1 MVVRPYCYPNNPRP
15 LPMGVYAIRRLLWLP
30 FLLIIVT
37 FITFAM
43 LRLGP
48 GDPVQIWLGQHQNDE
63 VRERIRAK
71 LGLDDPFVVQ
81 YIRYIEGV
89 VTRLDFG
96 ESFQYR
102 GKTVRE
108 VIGTRI
114 LVSMQLNLAA
124 VIITL
129 GIGIPV
135 GLLAALRQGTGW
147 DNLIVAI
154 ALAFQSLP
162 VFITAPVLLLVF
174 ALHLDV
180 LPTSGWGGFFSPK
193 IIMPAVVMGVPGIAI
208 VVRLVRA
215 SVLDVVG
222 QDYVRTAR
230 AKGLPETTVRYRHIL
245 RNALIPVTT
254 SFGFILAGLAG
265 GTFIVEIYFGIPG
278 VGRLSLEALNA
289 RDYPVLMA
297 FAIISTT
304 LFVIAN
310 LIVDLM
316 YPYLDPRIRLGAGH
330 VA

>member
-1 MVVRPYCYPNNPRP
+1 
-15 LPMGVYAIRRLLWLP
+15 MGVYAIRRLLWLP
-30 FLLIIVT
+30 FLVIIVT

-48 GDPVQIWLGQHQNDE
+48 GDPVQIWLGQHQNDQ

-71 LGLDDPFVVQ
+71 LGLDDPLFIQ
-81 YIRYIEGV
+81 YARYMEGV
-89 VTRLDFG
+89 ITRLDFG
-96 ESFQYR
+96 ESFKFR
-102 GKTVRE
+102 GKSVRE

-147 DNLIVAI
+147 DNLIVSI

-162 VFITAPVLLLVF
+162 VFITAPVMLLVF
-174 ALHLDV
+174 ALHLDI
-180 LPTSGWGGFFSPK
+180 LPTSGWDGFFSPK
-193 IIMPAVVMGVPGIAI
+193 IVMPAIVMGVPGIAI

-215 SVLDVVG
+215 SVLDVLG
-222 QDYVRTAR
+222 QEYVRTAR
-230 AKGLPETTVRYRHIL
+230 AKGLPELTVRYRHIL

-289 RDYPVLMA
+289 RDYPVLMG
-297 FAIISTT
+297 FAIIATT
-304 LFVIAN
+304 FFVLAN

-316 YPYLDPRIRLGAGH
+316 YPWLDPRIRLGAGH

>member
-1 MVVRPYCYPNNPRP
+1 
-15 LPMGVYAIRRLLWLP
+15 MGVYVIRRLIWLP
-30 FLLIIVT
+30 FLVVIVT

-71 LGLDDPFVVQ
+71 LGLDDPLFIQ
-81 YIRYIEGV
+81 YARYMEGV
-89 VTRLDFG
+89 ITRLDFG
-96 ESFQYR
+96 ESFKFR
-102 GKTVRE
+102 GKSVRE

-124 VIITL
+124 IIITL

-147 DNLIVAI
+147 DNLIVSI

-162 VFITAPVLLLVF
+162 VFITAPVMLLVF

-193 IIMPAVVMGVPGIAI
+193 IVMPAIVMGVPGIAI

-215 SVLDVVG
+215 SVLDVLG
-222 QDYVRTAR
+222 QEYVRTAR
-230 AKGLPETTVRYRHIL
+230 AKGLPELTVRYRHIL

-289 RDYPVLMA
+289 RDYPVLMG
-297 FAIISTT
+297 FAIIATT
-304 LFVIAN
+304 FFVLAN

-316 YPYLDPRIRLGAGH
+316 YPWLDPRIRLGAGH
-330 VA
+330 VT

>member
-1 MVVRPYCYPNNPRP
+1 
-15 LPMGVYAIRRLLWLP
+15 MGVYVIRRLIWLP
-30 FLLIIVT
+30 FLVIIVT

-48 GDPVQIWLGQHQNDE
+48 GDPVQIWLGQHQNDQ
-63 VRERIRAK
+63 VRERIRTK
-71 LGLDDPFVVQ
+71 LGLDDPLFIQ
-81 YIRYIEGV
+81 YARYMEGV
-89 VTRLDFG
+89 ITRLDFG
-96 ESFQYR
+96 ESFKFR
-102 GKTVRE
+102 GKSVRE

-147 DNLIVAI
+147 DNLIVSI

-162 VFITAPVLLLVF
+162 VFITAPVMLLVF
-174 ALHLDV
+174 ALHLDI
-180 LPTSGWGGFFSPK
+180 LPTSGWDGFFSPK
-193 IIMPAVVMGVPGIAI
+193 IIMPAIVMGVPGIAI

-215 SVLDVVG
+215 SVLDVLG
-222 QDYVRTAR
+222 QEYVRTAR
-230 AKGLPETTVRYRHIL
+230 AKGLPELTVRYRHIL

-289 RDYPVLMA
+289 RDYPVLMG
-297 FAIISTT
+297 FAIIATT
-304 LFVIAN
+304 FFVLAN

-316 YPYLDPRIRLGAGH
+316 YPMLDPRIRLGAGH
-330 VA
+330 VT

>member
-1 MVVRPYCYPNNPRP
+1 
-15 LPMGVYAIRRLLWLP
+15 MGVYAIRRLLWLP

-37 FITFAM
+37 FITFAL
-43 LRLGP
+43 LRFGP
-48 GDPVQIWLGQHQNDE
+48 GDPVQIWLGQRQNDE
-63 VRERIRAK
+63 VRERIRAQ
-71 LGLDDPFVVQ
+71 LGLDDPMVVQ
-81 YIRYIEGV
+81 YVRYIEGV

-96 ESFQYR
+96 ESFKFR
-102 GKTVRE
+102 GKSVRE

-124 VIITL
+124 IIITL

-135 GLLAALRQGTGW
+135 GLVAALRQGTGW
-147 DNLIVAI
+147 DNLIVAV

-174 ALHLDV
+174 ALHLDI
-180 LPTSGWGGFFSPK
+180 LPTSGWDGFFSPK
-193 IIMPAVVMGVPGIAI
+193 IVMPAVVMGVPGIAI

-215 SVLDVVG
+215 SVLDVLG

-230 AKGLPETTVRYRHIL
+230 AKGLPEIAVRYRHIL

-297 FAIISTT
+297 FAIISTAI
-304 LFVIAN
+304 FVVAN

>member
-1 MVVRPYCYPNNPRP
+1 
-15 LPMGVYAIRRLLWLP
+15 MGVYAIRRLLWLP

-37 FITFAM
+37 FVTFAL
-43 LRLGP
+43 LRFGP
-48 GDPVQIWLGQHQNDE
+48 GDPVQIWLGQHQNDA
-63 VRERIRAK
+63 VRERIRAQ
-71 LGLDDPFVVQ
+71 LGLDDPMVVQ

-96 ESFQYR
+96 ESFKFR
-102 GKTVRE
+102 GKPVRE

-124 VIITL
+124 IIITL

-162 VFITAPVLLLVF
+162 VFITAPVMLLVF
-174 ALHLDV
+174 ALHLDI
-180 LPTSGWGGFFSPK
+180 LPTSGWDGFFSPK
-193 IIMPAVVMGVPGIAI
+193 IVMPAVVMGVPGIAI

-215 SVLDVVG
+215 SVLDVLG

-230 AKGLPETTVRYRHIL
+230 AKGLPETAVRYRHIL

-297 FAIISTT
+297 FAIISTMI
-304 LFVIAN
+304 FVVAN